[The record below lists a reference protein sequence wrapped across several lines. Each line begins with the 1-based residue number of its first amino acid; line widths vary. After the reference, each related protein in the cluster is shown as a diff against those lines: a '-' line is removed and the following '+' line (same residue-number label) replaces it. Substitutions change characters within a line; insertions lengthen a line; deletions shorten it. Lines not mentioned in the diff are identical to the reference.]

1 MNSFFHSLRLLAA
14 TATLSAAVA
23 SAATVPASVPGD
35 LFIGFRASDGDGAQ
49 VSYLVK
55 IGQDSVFR
63 NAAPGSAFDL
73 TSLGSIATDLSATFG
88 TSWHSRADLS
98 WGIFGTRLSV
108 NSSLYA
114 SRARL
119 SAGQPATAW
128 PTPSQ
133 NARNATAQTIID
145 VLSSIGGYDGSQ
157 ATANSPVATL
167 QPNSAA
173 DSSYSRQVATQ
184 GTSDFGSLSQWTSIE
199 GSASSSL
206 DLFRISSAGST
217 SIGSFSISPTGTIR
231 FTAPPAAGNQDSDND
246 SFSDAIEAIAGT
258 NPASASDFPR
268 SLISSAPSGIR
279 IQSGSAAPNR
289 TYSIEYATNPG
300 ATSWSV
306 IATHQTGAASARV
319 DFTDSDPVRRAQP
332 SGFYRIRFNN

>member
-1 MNSFFHSLRLLAA
+1 MNSFFNSLRLLAA

-23 SAATVPASVPGD
+23 SAASVPASVPGD
-35 LFIGFRASDGDGAQ
+35 LFVGFRASDGDGAQ

-73 TSLGSIATDLSATFG
+73 TSLGNLATDLSATFG
-88 TSWHSRADLS
+88 SSWQSRPDLS

-119 SAGQPATAW
+119 SAAQPATAW
-128 PTPSQ
+128 PALSQ
-133 NARNATAQTIID
+133 NARNATAQSIID

-167 QPNSAA
+167 QPNSSA
-173 DSSYSRQVATQ
+173 DSSYFRQVATP

-199 GSASSSL
+199 GTAASTL
-206 DLFRISSAGST
+206 DLFRISSTGST
-217 SIGSFSISPTGTIR
+217 SIGSFSISPSGTIR

-246 SFSDAIEAIAGT
+246 SFSDAIEAVAGT
-258 NPASASDFPR
+258 DPASSSDFPR
-268 SLISSAPSGIR
+268 SLISSAPAGIR
-279 IQSGSAAPNR
+279 IQSATAAPNR

-306 IATHQTGAASARV
+306 IATHQTGASSARV
-319 DFTDSDPVRRAQP
+319 DFTDTDPVRRAQP
-332 SGFYRIRFNN
+332 SGFYRIRFSN